1 MAITGVNNY
10 NSVYE
15 NTYAASKKE
24 AAKKEETKEIT
35 ATQKNTEIAKSSS
48 NEEYLKTLQKQ
59 VPYIKLQTG
68 YGLNTSKDG
77 KVNVVDVNPKL
88 LEKMQNDPQAAKEY
102 MQRLKDVE
110 FATKW
115 VDNYFKS
122 IGHTVVC
129 RHGYIDE
136 NGNFSSFAVIVRKD
150 ELNEKLR
157 KEAQENAEKQ
167 IEKSREKNH
176 ENAEQ
181 LVEKMAEN
189 AEEAKESEKDNTAE
203 KKVVKEDETTTPNK
217 AEQLLEEKIASS
229 KDSTIYLYDTD
240 MQTIIEAAKED
251 NAGKASAKQQTVVGF
266 NLDLQ
271 A

>member
-15 NTYAASKKE
+15 NTYRNKE
-24 AAKKEETKEIT
+24 AAKKEETT
-35 ATQKNTEIAKSSS
+35 ATQKSTETAKSSS
-48 NEEYLKTLQKQ
+48 NEEYLKNLQKQ

-102 MQRLKDVE
+102 TQRLKDVE
-110 FATKW
+110 AATKW

-167 IEKSREKNH
+167 IEKSREKNR

-181 LVEKMAEN
+181 LAEKLEEKT
-189 AEEAKESEKDNTAE
+189 EEAKESEKEQENAAE
-203 KKVVKEDETTTPNK
+203 NKVVKEDETAAANK

-229 KDSTIYLYDTD
+229 EDGTIYLYDTD
-240 MQTIIEAAKED
+240 MKTLIEAVKED
-251 NAGKASAKQQTVVGF
+251 NAGKASAKQQTVVGS